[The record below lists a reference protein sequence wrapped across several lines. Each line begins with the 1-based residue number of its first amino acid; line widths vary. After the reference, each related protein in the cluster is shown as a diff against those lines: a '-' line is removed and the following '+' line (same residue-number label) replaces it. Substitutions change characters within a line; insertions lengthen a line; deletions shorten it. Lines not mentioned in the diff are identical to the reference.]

1 MLRMDSSTD
10 LVTASFRPWG
20 VVHGLRLRT
29 SRLGD
34 DYILRELRL
43 PHQRRKSSANYAN
56 FDDWTSFAAAV
67 PQAYQVALY
76 MGGVLQQSV
85 DVQQLLLD
93 IDWATL
99 GQGEFH
105 LPATSARASPHL
117 EIDLPGHFGTR

>member
-43 PHQRRKSSANYAN
+43 PHQRRVCDGMVVW
-56 FDDWTSFAAAV
+56 F
-67 PQAYQVALY
+67 
-76 MGGVLQQSV
+76 
-85 DVQQLLLD
+85 
-93 IDWATL
+93 L
-99 GQGEFH
+99 GELGE
-105 LPATSARASPHL
+105 PSQ
-117 EIDLPGHFGTR
+117 